1 MIKRR
6 YAFLTAVLAGACM
19 VLAGCSSSPS
29 TSSAPSA
36 SGGGSSS
43 AGGGKQLSIGFVVGL
58 TSDPYF
64 VTMQA
69 GAEQEAK
76 KLGVKLIWQGST
88 TTYSPSAEIPFVDSV
103 LAQKPDA
110 FILAA
115 TDSKAMVPSVKKAV
129 GLNIP
134 VLTADSTVQD
144 TSDLVTR
151 IAGDNINGGQLAA
164 DLLAKAIG
172 GKGQVAMLEGV
183 PGVTPDED
191 RATGF
196 VNQLKAKYPNIEY
209 VGKQFSNDQPSTAA
223 TQAQQL
229 LARYPKLAG
238 VFAVDD
244 TTAQGVVTG
253 LQNINKISSVKVIGY
268 DAEPTSVA
276 ALKED
281 KLVGLIAQQP
291 RKEGELAVK
300 YAVDAA
306 RGKTS
311 GIPKVINLPNVTITS
326 GNWKQ
331 NQQYFYLSNQ

>member
-19 VLAGCSSSPS
+19 VLAGCSSSS
-29 TSSAPSA
+29 
-36 SGGGSSS
+36 SSS
-43 AGGGKQLSIGFVVGL
+43 ATPGASSSAANSGKQLSIGFVVGL

-69 GAEQEAK
+69 GAEEEAK

-115 TDSKAMVPSVKKAV
+115 TDAKAMVPSVKKAV
-129 GLNIP
+129 GLGIP
-134 VLTADSTVQD
+134 VLTADSTVAD

-151 IAGDNINGGQLAA
+151 IAGDNVNGGQLAA

-172 GKGQVAMLEGV
+172 EKGQVALLEGV

-196 VNQLKAKYPNIEY
+196 INELKKYPNIQY

-229 LARYPKLAG
+229 LARYPNLKG
-238 VFAVDD
+238 IFAIDD
-244 TTAQGVVTG
+244 TTAQGTVTG
-253 LQNINKISSVKVIGY
+253 LENIKKISAVKVVGY

-276 ALKED
+276 ALKKGE
-281 KLVGLIAQQP
+281 LVGLIAQQP
-291 RKEGELAVK
+291 RKEGQLAVE
-300 YAVDAA
+300 YAVKAA
-306 RGKTS
+306 KKDTS
-311 GIPKVINLPNVTITS
+311 GIPKVVNLPNITITS
-326 GNWKQ
+326 SNWKE